1 MSCGGNGQETASSDR
16 TTRGPSSEQLALDPP
31 SVRREVKLPLN
42 IEFLGKPWS
51 EPQLLELAS
60 AFEKARGPRTPPPGF
75 GPIPGEP

>member
-1 MSCGGNGQETASSDR
+1 MWRKRAGNSEFRSHDPL
-16 TTRGPSSEQLALDPP
+16 PSSEQLALDPP